1 MEFVCP
7 NCHCRTQDPVAI
19 DATDDE
25 AYKQAIVANEE
36 YTRNKNLH
44 RLAASCI
51 KETRIAW
58 EIFTKK
64 FKKFNSLDRVL
75 QGMVAKA
82 WLDGNIAEYRV
93 YYTYFDERIWLKK
106 LPFEPPV
113 AYKHKIVCSV
123 CGYTHRFNKQED

>member
-64 FKKFNSLDRVL
+64 IQEVQQSRSCSTRHGRESL
-75 QGMVAKA
+75 A
-82 WLDGNIAEYRV
+82 
-93 YYTYFDERIWLKK
+93 
-106 LPFEPPV
+106 
-113 AYKHKIVCSV
+113 
-123 CGYTHRFNKQED
+123 